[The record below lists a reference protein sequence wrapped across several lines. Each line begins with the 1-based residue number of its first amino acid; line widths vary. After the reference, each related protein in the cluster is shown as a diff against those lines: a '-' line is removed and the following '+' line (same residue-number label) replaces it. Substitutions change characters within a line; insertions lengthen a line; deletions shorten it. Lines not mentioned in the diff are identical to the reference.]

1 MPPLFL
7 SLRLSLPLFLSLP
20 FTSNKR
26 PAGRLSLCLLVGD
39 NRTCPEPKEMN
50 YLPRSLLYSWRKKK
64 GGGEPFSCFTIEL
77 TALILHTRL
86 VLRPQ
91 MLNAQNNPVSCCWW
105 RCLSPAFQRSI
116 HNWLKKKDTY
126 SKRYAE
132 NGCVDKVISI
142 PTQTLN
148 HILTHISFTLV
159 EHRAAEGTEKQQGR
173 YGEGWRG
180 GCCGWCVCV
189 FDYTGMRLSL
199 TSIRLLINLIMKRQV
214 NPRWDFISH
223 DPRQCSETL
232 TS

>member
-50 YLPRSLLYSWRKKK
+50 YLPRSLLYSWRKKGK
-64 GGGEPFSCFTIEL
+64 KKTFSCFTIEL

-91 MLNAQNNPVSCCWW
+91 MLNAQNNSVPCCWW
-105 RCLSPAFQRSI
+105 RYLSPAFQRSI
-116 HNWLKKKDTY
+116 HNWKKKKDTY

-132 NGCVDKVISI
+132 TGCVDKASSI

-148 HILTHISFTLV
+148 HILTHISFRLV
-159 EHRAAEGTEKQQGR
+159 ERRAAEDTEKQQGR

-180 GCCGWCVCV
+180 GCCGW
-189 FDYTGMRLSL
+189 
-199 TSIRLLINLIMKRQV
+199 
-214 NPRWDFISH
+214 
-223 DPRQCSETL
+223 
-232 TS
+232 

>member
-50 YLPRSLLYSWRKKK
+50 YLPRSLLYSWRKK
-64 GGGEPFSCFTIEL
+64 GGGKKPFSCFTIEL

-116 HNWLKKKDTY
+116 HNWFKKK
-126 SKRYAE
+126 KR
-132 NGCVDKVISI
+132 
-142 PTQTLN
+142 
-148 HILTHISFTLV
+148 HILQEICRDRVCRQGYFNTNTNTQSHLDAHFFYTCWAQGSWGYWETTRKIWWRLEGRVLWLV
-159 EHRAAEGTEKQQGR
+159 
-173 YGEGWRG
+173 
-180 GCCGWCVCV
+180 CVCLWLHGYETAT
-189 FDYTGMRLSL
+189 DKH
-199 TSIRLLINLIMKRQV
+199 TSAN
-214 NPRWDFISH
+214 
-223 DPRQCSETL
+223 
-232 TS
+232 